1 MHRNHVKRGVRDVA
15 KAKDLFALLGCCAA
29 LFGSV
34 SCVRS
39 LDMSDENITRATTEW
54 GVVIGSVLVQP
65 EKGASDNG
73 VAGREVM
80 KEYEFDIVQVQPG
93 DPYGE
98 TPYAERYRL
107 DAKAG
112 QERIFI
118 ARLRTGQYLFKSFQE
133 ARVRGIGGELNL
145 IFASMAGE
153 VRYIGR
159 VLVQIPQR
167 VSVGKGYRFTVENA
181 REPTLAQVS
190 EQHAD
195 LTKDAVNIPM
205 RGSGDVVP

>member
-1 MHRNHVKRGVRDVA
+1 MHIDHMKLVA
-15 KAKDLFALLGCCAA
+15 PDITKAKNLLALLGWCAM

-34 SCVRS
+34 SCVKS
-39 LDMSDENITRATTEW
+39 LDVSGEHITQPTTEW

-65 EKGASDNG
+65 EKGASDDA
-73 VAGREVM
+73 VAGHEVVR
-80 KEYEFDIVQVQPG
+80 EYEFDIVQVQPG

-107 DAKAG
+107 DAKGG

-133 ARVRGIGGELNL
+133 ARLRGIGGELNL

-159 VLVQIPQR
+159 LLLRIPQR
-167 VSVGKGYRFTVENA
+167 ASVGKGYRFMVENA

-190 EQHAD
+190 EQQAD
-195 LTKDAVNIPM
+195 LTKDAVNVPM
-205 RGSGDVVP
+205 RASGDVAP